1 MQPTQDL
8 LSVTRRPLDVE
19 DYIDILRRHKSWIAG
34 PAFAALVL
42 AVVVAFFWPDTYVSE
57 ATVQV
62 VPPQVPERY
71 VPSNVNSEMTQRI
84 NSMAQNILS
93 RSTLVNIIQ
102 TDNLYRN
109 ELARKPMEDVLDAM
123 RKNIKIGAVSSL
135 ETGQQ
140 QVAPKGPVSAFGVS
154 FEYSNRYLAQKVTK
168 ELVTRFIDAN
178 IRALSSQSL
187 ATTDFLQDQ
196 WLETKKRLEEL
207 ENRLTEFRLKNAGR
221 LPDELQ
227 ANLQALHSLETQLT
241 GVNDTI
247 SRIGQE
253 KLLLDSQV
261 RVYKDQLAA
270 LRQGGDQFAQTVKNE
285 QLAQTEREIVT
296 SEASLA
302 NLKQRYT
309 ETHPDV
315 QSAEAQLALLKQRRD
330 ALIKEEEQAKPAS
343 TPKKPSQLEA
353 RGSQEIEA
361 GIARVQSELQARNME
376 LAERTKS
383 QNQLVAMLNQY
394 NARIQS
400 SPLIDRDY
408 EQLTRDY
415 SLARARYDELNA
427 KKSQSEAAT
436 NLENRGQGERLE
448 LLDDASLPERPTKPI
463 RILIIG
469 AGFALGLMLGI
480 VTAAAREM
488 KDASLKSLKDAR
500 AYTKL
505 PVLGTVPLLENDLV
519 VRRKRRLAWLAW
531 SAASVFGILAM
542 TGSVYYYY
550 SNKS

>member
-8 LSVTRRPLDVE
+8 LSVPRRPLDVE
-19 DYIDILRRHKSWIAG
+19 DYIDIMRRHKNWIAG

-42 AVVVAFFWPDTYVSE
+42 AVVVAFFWPDSYISE

-93 RSTLVNIIQ
+93 RATLVNIIQ

-109 ELARKPMEDVLDAM
+109 DLARKPMEDVLETM
-123 RKNIKIGAVSSL
+123 RKAIKIGAVSSL
-135 ETGQQ
+135 ESAQQ
-140 QVAPKGPVSAFGVS
+140 QMASHGPVSAFSVS
-154 FEYSNRYLAQKVTK
+154 FEYSNRYQAQKVAK

-178 IRALSSQSL
+178 IRTLSSQSL

-196 WLETKKRLEEL
+196 WLDAKKQLEEL
-207 ENRLTEFRLKNAGR
+207 DNRLTEFRLKNAGR

-227 ANLQALHSLETQLT
+227 ANLQTLHSFETQL
-241 GVNDTI
+241 GGINEAI

-253 KLLLDSQV
+253 KLLLDSQL
-261 RVYKDQLAA
+261 RGYKDQLTV
-270 LRQGGDQFAQTVKNE
+270 LRQSDDQLSQTVKNE
-285 QLAQTEREIVT
+285 QLAQTEREIVNAET
-296 SEASLA
+296 TLA
-302 NLKQRYT
+302 GLRQRYT

-315 QSAEAQLALLKQRRD
+315 QAAEGQVALLKQRRD
-330 ALIKEEEQAKPAS
+330 SLMKAEEQAKPAA
-343 TPKKPSQLEA
+343 TPLKASPMRM
-353 RGSQEIEA
+353 RGEQEIQTD
-361 GIARVQSELQARNME
+361 IARVQSQLQVRNME
-376 LAERTKS
+376 LAERTKA
-383 QNQLVAMLNQY
+383 QKQLVDVINQY

-415 SLARARYDELNA
+415 KLAQVHYDELNA
-427 KKSQSEAAT
+427 KKAQSQAAT

-448 LLDDASLPERPTKPI
+448 LLDDASLPERPAKPN

-469 AGFALGLMLGI
+469 AGLALGLVLGI
-480 VTAAAREM
+480 VTAGAREM
-488 KDASLKSLKDAR
+488 KDTSLKSLKDAR
-500 AYTKL
+500 AYSKL

-519 VRRKRRLAWLAW
+519 VRRKRRLAWLGW
-531 SAASVFGILAM
+531 STASVLGILAM
-542 TGSVYYYY
+542 TSSVYYYY
-550 SNKS
+550 ATRS